1 MNQGNKFYKTYD
13 VKKISECHQSIGP
26 KTLTPNSRL
35 DRWSGIHNAI
45 SDWMINDADD
55 EVAVKVAEE
64 NFQYYD
70 PLQRKIMSELFA
82 RFRALVPKPLP
93 QVNIDFFRQEV
104 SKDIDG
110 EQKGMYTSFQYQFQD
125 EDNTEYIKLKAGVSD
140 VEDIDKAI
148 VAETKLEGE
157 TFLTAQLINDDF
169 DEIKEPENS
178 KEIIENYFETIREF
192 ENNRKQATPGLHCY
206 MCSRPSRCGQYP
218 VVDGQ
223 EPKSNFRGILISKSN
238 LMNLGTCER
247 WTSWRAQYAIPKDI
261 DKDSF
266 EAELGQKFHTYSQ
279 RMLEKNEDIFGKK
292 EIERLKEMI
301 GKE

>member
-1 MNQGNKFYKTYD
+1 
-13 VKKISECHQSIGP
+13 
-26 KTLTPNSRL
+26 
-35 DRWSGIHNAI
+35 
-45 SDWMINDADD
+45 
-55 EVAVKVAEE
+55 
-64 NFQYYD
+64 
-70 PLQRKIMSELFA
+70 MSKLFA

-148 VAETKLEGE
+148 IAETKLEGE

-192 ENNRKQATPGLHCY
+192 ETNRKQATPGLHL
-206 MCSRPSRCGQYP
+206 S
-218 VVDGQ
+218 
-223 EPKSNFRGILISKSN
+223 LIH
-238 LMNLGTCER
+238 
-247 WTSWRAQYAIPKDI
+247 I
-261 DKDSF
+261 
-266 EAELGQKFHTYSQ
+266 
-279 RMLEKNEDIFGKK
+279 
-292 EIERLKEMI
+292 
-301 GKE
+301 